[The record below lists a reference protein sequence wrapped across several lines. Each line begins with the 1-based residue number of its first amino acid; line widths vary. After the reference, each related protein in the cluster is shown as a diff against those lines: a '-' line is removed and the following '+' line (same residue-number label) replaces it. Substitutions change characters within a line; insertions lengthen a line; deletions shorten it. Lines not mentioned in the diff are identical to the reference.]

1 MNYII
6 TGGTGFIGTHLTN
19 LILAEHPDAK
29 VWNLD
34 IVKPGTPNPVV
45 KNYKPAV
52 REGEKLG
59 STFVE
64 CDVRKPIGD
73 LPFTPTAEDVV
84 FNFAAVHR
92 TPGHEDREYFET
104 NIRGAENVCAFA
116 EKYGIKKMVF
126 TSSIAP
132 YGAAEEL
139 KTEDT
144 LPTPNT
150 AYGISKLVAE
160 KIHMGWQKGG
170 HTDNT
175 ESITPPL
182 TPPLEGA
189 GSRRLLIVRPGVVF
203 GKGENGNFSRLYW
216 GIRKHTFA
224 YPGRKDTIKACV
236 YVKELVRF
244 ILWNIEGHTDGTDY
258 TDNKFHT
265 ESTEITEKGFALYN
279 CTFEPAYTI
288 EEIVKAMKKITG
300 LTQAVPYIPNAVIM
314 PLAGCAKLIGTP
326 MGICPARVKKLQIST
341 NICGKKMK
349 ESGYQFK
356 YTFEEALED
365 WFADNNR
372 LCLE

>member
-19 LILAEHPDAK
+19 LLNELHPEAK

-45 KNYKPAV
+45 KDYKPAV
-52 REGEKLG
+52 KEGERLG
-59 STFVE
+59 SIYLE
-64 CDVRKPIGD
+64 CDIRKPIGE
-73 LPFTPTAEDVV
+73 LPFTPTPEDVI

-92 TPGHEDREYFET
+92 TPGHEDVEYFET
-104 NIRGAENVCAFA
+104 NIRGAEHVCDFA
-116 EKYGIKKMVF
+116 EKYGIKTVVF

-132 YGAAEEL
+132 YGAAEEQ
-139 KTEDT
+139 KTEET

-160 KIHMGWQKGG
+160 KIHLAWQKGG
-170 HTDNT
+170 DGRK
-175 ESITPPL
+175 L
-182 TPPLEGA
+182 T
-189 GSRRLLIVRPGVVF
+189 IVRPGVVF
-203 GKGENGNFSRLYW
+203 GMGENGNFSRLYW
-216 GIRKHTFA
+216 GIRKHTFG

-244 ILWNIEGHTDGTDY
+244 ILWNVEQRQTPFDI
-258 TDNKFHT
+258 F
-265 ESTEITEKGFALYN
+265 N

-288 EEIVKAMKKITG
+288 EQIVKAMKKVTG
-300 LTQAVPYIPNAVIM
+300 LTQSVPYIPNSVIK
-314 PLAGCAKLIGTP
+314 PLAFGAKLCGSP

-349 ESGYQFK
+349 ESGYHFK
-356 YTFEEALED
+356 WTFEEALED
-365 WFADNNR
+365 WFKDNKG
-372 LCLE
+372 LYLE

>member
-19 LILAEHPDAK
+19 LLNEVHPEAK

-34 IVKPGTPNPVV
+34 IVTPGTPNPVV

-52 REGEKLG
+52 REGEQLG
-59 STFVE
+59 STYIE
-64 CDVRKPIGD
+64 CDIRKPIGE
-73 LPFTPTAEDVV
+73 LPFTPTPEDVI

-92 TPGHEDREYFET
+92 TPGHEDIEYFET

-150 AYGISKLVAE
+150 PYGISKLVAE
-160 KIHMGWQKGG
+160 KIHMAWQKGG
-170 HTDNT
+170 
-175 ESITPPL
+175 ESRKL
-182 TPPLEGA
+182 T
-189 GSRRLLIVRPGVVF
+189 IVRPGVVF
-203 GKGENGNFSRLYW
+203 GRGENGNFSRLYW

-224 YPGRKDTIKACV
+224 YPGRRDTIKACV

-244 ILWNIEGHTDGTDY
+244 ILWNVEERKTSFDI
-258 TDNKFHT
+258 F
-265 ESTEITEKGFALYN
+265 N

-288 EEIVKAMKKITG
+288 EQIVKAMKKVTG
-300 LTQAVPYIPNAVIM
+300 LSQSVPYIPNSIIM
-314 PLAGCAKLIGTP
+314 PMAACAKLVGSP

-341 NICGKKMK
+341 NICGKKMAS
-349 ESGYQFK
+349 SGYQMK
-356 YTFEEALED
+356 WTFEEALAD
-365 WFADNNR
+365 WYNDNKQQY
-372 LCLE
+372 LE

>member
-19 LILAEHPDAK
+19 LLNEVHPEAK

-34 IVKPGTPNPVV
+34 IVKSGTPNPVV

-52 REGEKLG
+52 RDGEKLG
-59 STFVE
+59 STYVE

-73 LPFTPTAEDVV
+73 LPFTPTPDDVI

-92 TPGHEDREYFET
+92 TPGHEDIEYFET
-104 NIRGAENVCAFA
+104 NIRGAEHVCEFA
-116 EKYGIKKMVF
+116 ERWGIRRMVF

-132 YGAAEEL
+132 YGASEEL

-144 LPTPNT
+144 LPMPNT

-160 KIHMGWQKGG
+160 KIHIAWQKGEA
-170 HTDNT
+170 D
-175 ESITPPL
+175 
-182 TPPLEGA
+182 
-189 GSRRLLIVRPGVVF
+189 RQLLIVRPGVVF
-203 GKGENGNFSRLYW
+203 GKGENGNFSRLYK
-216 GIRKHTFA
+216 GIKDHMFA

-244 ILWNIEGHTDGTDY
+244 ILWDIEERNDSFNI
-258 TDNKFHT
+258 
-265 ESTEITEKGFALYN
+265 YN

-288 EEIVKAMKKITG
+288 EEIVKAMKKVTG
-300 LTQAVPYIPNAVIM
+300 LTQWVPYIPNSIIM
-314 PLAGCAKLIGTP
+314 PMAACAKMIGSP

-341 NICGKKMK
+341 NICGKKLK

-356 YTFEEALED
+356 YTFEDALKD
-365 WFADNNR
+365 WFEDNNK

>member
-19 LILAEHPDAK
+19 LILAKHPDAK

-34 IVKPGTPNPVV
+34 IVTPGTPNPVV

-64 CDVRKPIGD
+64 CDVRKPIGE
-73 LPFTPTAEDVV
+73 LPFTPSPDDVI

-92 TPGHEDREYFET
+92 TPGHEDKEYFET

-116 EKYGIKKMVF
+116 EKYGIKNMVF

-132 YGAAEEL
+132 YGASEEL
-139 KTEDT
+139 KTEES

-160 KIHMGWQKGG
+160 KIHLAWQKGG
-170 HTDNT
+170 DGRK
-175 ESITPPL
+175 L
-182 TPPLEGA
+182 T
-189 GSRRLLIVRPGVVF
+189 IVRPGVVF
-203 GKGENGNFSRLYW
+203 GRGENGNFSRLYW

-224 YPGRKDTIKACV
+224 YPGRKDTIKACI

-244 ILWNIEGHTDGTDY
+244 ILWNVE
-258 TDNKFHT
+258 KR
-265 ESTEITEKGFALYN
+265 ESAFDIYN
-279 CTFEPAYTI
+279 CTYEPAFTI
-288 EEIVKAMKKITG
+288 EEIVKAMKYVTG
-300 LTQAVPYIPNAVIM
+300 LTQAVPYIPNSIIM
-314 PLAGCAKLIGTP
+314 PMAAGAKLLGSP

-349 ESGYQFK
+349 ESGYQFR
-356 YTFEEALED
+356 YTFEEALKD
-365 WFADNNR
+365 WFADN
-372 LCLE
+372 LMKFLE

>member
-6 TGGTGFIGTHLTN
+6 IGGTGFIGTHLTN
-19 LILAEHPDAK
+19 LLNELHPEAK

-52 REGEKLG
+52 RDGEELG
-59 STFVE
+59 STYVE
-64 CDVRKPIGD
+64 CDVRKPIGE
-73 LPFTPTAEDVV
+73 LPFTPTSEDVI

-92 TPGHEDREYFET
+92 TPGHEDIEYFET
-104 NIRGAENVCAFA
+104 NIRGAEHVCEFA

-160 KIHMGWQKGG
+160 KIHIAWQKGG
-170 HTDNT
+170 TD
-175 ESITPPL
+175 
-182 TPPLEGA
+182 
-189 GSRRLLIVRPGVVF
+189 RQLLIVRPGVVF
-203 GKGENGNFSRLYW
+203 GKGENGNFSRLYK
-216 GIRKHTFA
+216 GIKDHMFA

-244 ILWNIEGHTDGTDY
+244 ILWIIEEKNDSFNI
-258 TDNKFHT
+258 
-265 ESTEITEKGFALYN
+265 YN

-288 EEIVKAMKKITG
+288 EEIVKAMKKVTG
-300 LTQAVPYIPNAVIM
+300 LNQWIPYIPNSIIM
-314 PLAGCAKLIGTP
+314 PMAICAKMVGSP

-341 NICGKKMK
+341 NICGKKLK

-356 YTFEEALED
+356 WTFEDALKD
-365 WFADNNR
+365 WFEDNNK

>member
-19 LILAEHPDAK
+19 LLNEVHPEAK

-52 REGEKLG
+52 KDGEELG
-59 STFVE
+59 STYVE
-64 CDVRKPIGD
+64 CDVRKPIGE
-73 LPFTPTAEDVV
+73 LPFIPTPEDVI

-92 TPGHEDREYFET
+92 TPGHEDIEYFET
-104 NIRGAENVCAFA
+104 NIRGAEHVCAFA
-116 EKYGIKKMVF
+116 EKYGIKKIVF

-139 KTEDT
+139 KTEET

-160 KIHMGWQKGG
+160 KIHIGWQKGG
-170 HTDNT
+170 AD
-175 ESITPPL
+175 
-182 TPPLEGA
+182 
-189 GSRRLLIVRPGVVF
+189 RQLLIVRPGVVF
-203 GKGENGNFSRLYW
+203 GKGENGNFSRLYKS
-216 GIRKHTFA
+216 IKDHMFA

-244 ILWNIEGHTDGTDY
+244 ILWNVEEQKDSFNI
-258 TDNKFHT
+258 
-265 ESTEITEKGFALYN
+265 YN

-288 EEIVKAMKKITG
+288 EEIVKSMKRVTG
-300 LTQAVPYIPNAVIM
+300 LTQWVPYIPNAIIM
-314 PLAGCAKLIGTP
+314 PAAICAKMVGSP
-326 MGICPARVKKLQIST
+326 MGICPARVKKLQVST
-341 NICGKKMK
+341 NICGKKLK

-356 YTFEEALED
+356 WTFEEALKD
-365 WFADNNR
+365 WYRDNNNK
-372 LCLE
+372 CLE

>member
-19 LILAEHPDAK
+19 LLNDVHPEAK

-45 KNYKPAV
+45 KDYKPAV

-59 STFVE
+59 STWVE
-64 CDVRKPIGD
+64 CDIRKPIAN
-73 LPFTPTAEDVV
+73 LPFNPTPEDVI

-92 TPGHEDREYFET
+92 TPGHDDIEYFET

-116 EKYGIKKMVF
+116 EKYGIKNIVF

-132 YGAAEEL
+132 YGASEQLKEES
-139 KTEDT
+139 T

-150 AYGISKLVAE
+150 PYGISKLVAE
-160 KIHMGWQKGG
+160 KIHMAWQKGG
-170 HTDNT
+170 P
-175 ESITPPL
+175 ERKL
-182 TPPLEGA
+182 T
-189 GSRRLLIVRPGVVF
+189 IVRPGVVF
-203 GKGENGNFSRLYW
+203 GRGENGNFTRLYW

-224 YPGRKDTIKACV
+224 YPGRKDTIKACI

-244 ILWNIEGHTDGTDY
+244 IMWNVEERKTPFDI
-258 TDNKFHT
+258 
-265 ESTEITEKGFALYN
+265 YN

-288 EEIVKAMKKITG
+288 EQIVDVMKAVTG
-300 LTQAVPYIPNAVIM
+300 LHQAVPYVPNAVIM
-314 PLAGCAKLIGTP
+314 PAAVGAQLVGSP

-341 NICGKKMK
+341 NICGKKMAK
-349 ESGYQFK
+349 SGYIFK
-356 YTFEEALED
+356 WTFDEAIAD
-365 WFADNNR
+365 WYNDNYR
-372 LCLE
+372 LFLQ

>member
-59 STFVE
+59 STYVE
-64 CDVRKPIGD
+64 CDIRKPIGE
-73 LPFTPTAEDVV
+73 LPFTPTPEDVI

-92 TPGHEDREYFET
+92 TPGHEDKEYFET

-139 KTEDT
+139 KEETT

-160 KIHMGWQKGG
+160 KIHMAWQKGG
-170 HTDNT
+170 ADRK
-175 ESITPPL
+175 L
-182 TPPLEGA
+182 T
-189 GSRRLLIVRPGVVF
+189 IVRPGVVF
-203 GKGENGNFSRLYW
+203 GRGENGNFSRLYW

-244 ILWNIEGHTDGTDY
+244 ILWNVEERQTPFDI
-258 TDNKFHT
+258 F
-265 ESTEITEKGFALYN
+265 N

-288 EEIVKAMKKITG
+288 EQIVTAMKKVTG
-300 LTQAVPYIPNAVIM
+300 LTKSVPYIPNSIIM
-314 PLAGCAKLIGTP
+314 PMAVCAKMVGSP

-356 YTFEEALED
+356 WTFEEAVKDWYSDNKNQYLE
-365 WFADNNR
+365 
-372 LCLE
+372 

>member
-19 LILAEHPDAK
+19 LILAEHPDAN

-64 CDVRKPIGD
+64 CDVRKPLGN
-73 LPFTPTAEDVV
+73 LPFEPTHEDVI

-92 TPGHEDREYFET
+92 TPGHEDIEYFET

-139 KTEDT
+139 KTEDK

-160 KIHMGWQKGG
+160 KIHMGWQK
-170 HTDNT
+170 
-175 ESITPPL
+175 
-182 TPPLEGA
+182 EGRWKMED
-189 GSRRLLIVRPGVVF
+189 GRVVNERQLLILRPGVVF

-244 ILWNIEGHTDGTDY
+244 ILWNVEERKTSFDI
-258 TDNKFHT
+258 F
-265 ESTEITEKGFALYN
+265 N

-288 EEIVKAMKKITG
+288 EKIVKAMKKVTG
-300 LTQAVPYIPNAVIM
+300 LSQSVPYIPNSIIM
-314 PLAGCAKLIGTP
+314 PMAACAKMVGSP

-341 NICGKKMK
+341 NICGKKMAS
-349 ESGYQFK
+349 SGYQMK
-356 YTFEEALED
+356 WTFEEALAD
-365 WFADNNR
+365 WYADNKS

>member
-19 LILAEHPDAK
+19 LILERHPDAK

-52 REGEKLG
+52 REGETLG
-59 STFVE
+59 STYVE
-64 CDVRKPIGD
+64 CDVREPIGD
-73 LPFTPTAEDVV
+73 LPFTPTPDDII
-84 FNFAAVHR
+84 FNLAAVHR
-92 TPGHEDREYFET
+92 TPGHEDIEYFET
-104 NIRGAENVCAFA
+104 NIRGAEHVCEFA
-116 EKYGIKKMVF
+116 EKHGIKKMVF

-132 YGAAEEL
+132 YGASEQL

-160 KIHMGWQKGG
+160 KIHLAWQKAGA
-170 HTDNT
+170 DRQ
-175 ESITPPL
+175 L
-182 TPPLEGA
+182 T
-189 GSRRLLIVRPGVVF
+189 IVRPGVVF

-244 ILWNIEGHTDGTDY
+244 ILWNVEQRKTPFDI
-258 TDNKFHT
+258 
-265 ESTEITEKGFALYN
+265 YN

-288 EEIVKAMKKITG
+288 EQIVTALKKVTG
-300 LTQAVPYIPNAVIM
+300 LTQRVPYIPNAIIM
-314 PLAGCAKLIGTP
+314 PAATCAKMLGSP

-341 NICGKKMK
+341 NICGKKMAN
-349 ESGYQFK
+349 SGYNFK
-356 YTFEEALED
+356 YTFEEAIAD
-365 WFADNNR
+365 WYKDNDNK
-372 LCLE
+372 CLE